1 VVKMDN
7 SIKIPKEDLIKIK
20 ELKLELMKEN
30 LRISQKEIVDKA
42 IRFAINR
49 KIEFIRNI
57 KNKEISK
64 KSSLDK
70 LFHGETFNLG
80 KNWIKE
86 VDTTS

>member
-1 VVKMDN
+1 MVKMDN

-64 KSSLDK
+64 NSSLDK

>member
-1 VVKMDN
+1 MVKMDN

-57 KNKEISK
+57 KTKR
-64 KSSLDK
+64 
-70 LFHGETFNLG
+70 
-80 KNWIKE
+80 
-86 VDTTS
+86 